1 MQRHV
6 ETRGYILASVY
17 RTVHVY
23 VHASVSV
30 AGAKHPRISIAPY
43 TPRALVFALRSE
55 TSPMQPRCSSLVP
68 ASNTVPANFL
78 RRRTRPPAFL
88 PCLPFLSP
96 SSYRP
101 LSSQREKKQAKIRCQ
116 RFQEGEDRN
125 DWEDPI
131 PSILFRFPGET
142 KGKRTGRLLQGNAF
156 RA

>member
-78 RRRTRPPAFL
+78 RRRTRPP
-88 PCLPFLSP
+88 
-96 SSYRP
+96 R
-101 LSSQREKKQAKIRCQ
+101 LSSLPSLPVALLLSSIVVAAPEKTGENSMPKI
-116 RFQEGEDRN
+116 
-125 DWEDPI
+125 
-131 PSILFRFPGET
+131 PGRRGSE
-142 KGKRTGRLLQGNAF
+142 RLGGSDSLDTLPVS
-156 RA
+156 R